1 MRGREV
7 KKLLTNP
14 IIYVA
19 GLTALPLCAMEA
31 ISEREMSEVSGQAFI
46 TVDASSYSRN
56 AGDEWDGDFEFTKIN
71 LGLDIETIFTADSLR
86 VGEFERTVYEDGT
99 VPATTTIDN
108 PDIDGTKTGQAYDLD
123 GDGQFDTLPA
133 DIIIENFALGRVVN
147 YRDAATAV
155 IGSKADGGDP
165 FQIRNPFIELAYK
178 IEGGERRVSGVRIG
192 LGQAKGWLSG
202 DILSLTGVLQGQIK
216 GPVNIVFQQAPC
228 NGNPYSAPFPDCFLL
243 GTGRST
249 EIYSEI
255 GLVDGANNS
264 PTYGYG
270 AGAEAAPTEDGFT
283 YPYANVPYLKRAS
296 WAGVP
301 AGRNFKSDFGGVAAL
316 IPGLTVSQDCA
327 VEGTP
332 GCFSLSTYQSIYV
345 GNNND
350 ELTFDQTAAS
360 GVFVSL
366 QSESVPWE
374 DLSGLDSADRV
385 LTQRGAFL
393 NLAKYKVN
401 NVERFPL
408 LLDLTQAVNGVPR
421 VATCVGFVK
430 GC

>member
-1 MRGREV
+1 M
-7 KKLLTNP
+7 
-14 IIYVA
+14 
-19 GLTALPLCAMEA
+19 PLYAMEA

-108 PDIDGTKTGQAYDLD
+108 PDIDGTKIGQAYDLD

-147 YRDAATAV
+147 HRDAASAI
-155 IGSKADGGDP
+155 IGSSEDGGDP
-165 FQIRNPFIELAYK
+165 FKIRDPFIELAYK
-178 IEGGERRVSGVRIG
+178 VEGGERRISGVRVG

-202 DILSLTGVLQGQIK
+202 DILSLTGVLQGSIK
-216 GPVNIVFQQAPC
+216 GPVEIVYDQPPC
-228 NGNPYSAPFPDCFLL
+228 NGNPVAGVNCFLL
-243 GTGRST
+243 SFAQST

-255 GLVDGANNS
+255 GLVDGAINS
-264 PTYGYG
+264 PNYGYG
-270 AGAEAAPTEDGFT
+270 AGTEAASGEDGFT
-283 YPYANVPYLKRAS
+283 YPYADVPYLKRAS

-301 AGRNFKSDFGGVAAL
+301 AGRNFESDFGSLGAL
-316 IPGLTVSQDCA
+316 IPALTVSQDCT

-350 ELTFDQTAAS
+350 ALTFDQSAAS
-360 GVFVSL
+360 GAFISL

-374 DLSGLDSADRV
+374 DLSGLDGADRI

-393 NLAKYKVN
+393 NLAKYKAN
-401 NVERFPL
+401 GVERFPL
-408 LLDLTQAVNGVPR
+408 ILDLTQAVNGVPR

>member
-1 MRGREV
+1 M
-7 KKLLTNP
+7 KKLLRHP
-14 IIYVA
+14 AICALVA
-19 GLTALPLCAMEA
+19 VSAPLCALES
-31 ISEREMSEVSGQAFI
+31 ISDREMSDVSGQAFI
-46 TVDASSYSRN
+46 TVDASSYSRS
-56 AGDEWDGDFEFTKIN
+56 AGDEWDGNYEFTKVN

-108 PDIDGTKTGQAYDLD
+108 PDIDGTKIGQAYDLD

-133 DIIIENFALGRVVN
+133 DIIIENFALGRVVDF
-147 YRDAATAV
+147 RDASKAV

-165 FQIRNPFIELAYK
+165 FRIRDPFIELAYK
-178 IEGGERRVSGVRIG
+178 IEGGERRISGVRIG
-192 LGQAKGWLSG
+192 FGQAKGWLSG
-202 DILSLTGVLQGQIK
+202 DILSLTGVLEGQIK
-216 GPVNIVFQQAPC
+216 GPVKIVYDQPPC
-228 NGNPYSAPFPDCFLL
+228 NSTWASVDCFLL
-243 GTGRST
+243 SFAQST

-255 GLVDGANNS
+255 GLVDGAINS

-270 AGAEAAPTEDGFT
+270 AGTEAASTDDGFT
-283 YPYANVPYLKRAS
+283 YPYKDAPYLKRAG

-301 AGRNFKSDFGGVAAL
+301 AGRNFNSDFGSLGAL
-316 IPGLTVSQDCA
+316 IPGLTISQDCT

-332 GCFSLSTYQSIYV
+332 GCFALSTYQSLYV
-345 GNNND
+345 GNNNQD
-350 ELTFDQTAAS
+350 ETLTFDQTAAS
-360 GVFVSL
+360 GAFISL
-366 QSESVPWE
+366 QTESVPWE

-393 NLAKYKVN
+393 NLAKYKAN

-408 LLDLTQAVNGVPR
+408 VLDLTQAVNGVPR